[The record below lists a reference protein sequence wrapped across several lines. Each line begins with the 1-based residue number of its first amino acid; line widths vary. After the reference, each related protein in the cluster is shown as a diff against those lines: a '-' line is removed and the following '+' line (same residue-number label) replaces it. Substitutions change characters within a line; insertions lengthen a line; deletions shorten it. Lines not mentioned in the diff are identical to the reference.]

1 MAGGWT
7 DADVELVRGRLAE
20 LAGGLPGVVDEDS
33 FGHVGF
39 MVGRKRIA
47 WLLIDHHGDGRLTLA
62 VKAPPGELETLMAAD
77 PARYF
82 RPAYVKSWVGVELL
96 EVEPDWAE
104 IGALLEQAWRMT
116 AGKRAVAAYDAEHSG
131 RDQAHGP

>member
-1 MAGGWT
+1 MADGWT
-7 DADVELVRGRLAE
+7 DADVERVCGRLTE
-20 LAGGLPGVVDEDS
+20 LVGGLPGVVAEDS

-47 WLLIDHHGDGRLTLA
+47 WVLIDHHGDGRLTLA

-82 RPAYVKSWVGVELL
+82 RPAYVKSWVGVDLH

-116 AGKRAVAAYDAEHSG
+116 AGKRAVAAYDAEHAG
-131 RDQAHGP
+131 RDRAHDP